1 MSRIQGVAKKYDLKV
16 VEDAAQALGSKNSDG
31 YLGTQSDV
39 GCFSLSV
46 TKIISTGQ
54 GGFVVTRN
62 EELGNKLRA
71 IRTHGVEN
79 VIDPRKWGVAGFNFR
94 ITDIQAAIGLAQ
106 IPKITTR
113 IEKVKH
119 IYSMYLDGLDGISGM
134 EPIPVSLRTG
144 EVPIY
149 NEYLC
154 NDRERLIQELGK
166 SCIGVRPFVP
176 NLSLAEYFKGD
187 NDFFPNSSRYGLN
200 GVTLPS
206 GPGQNIDSVEYVIE
220 QVKKVFN

>member
-1 MSRIQGVAKKYDLKV
+1 M
-16 VEDAAQALGSKNSDG
+16 
-31 YLGTQSDV
+31 
-39 GCFSLSV
+39 
-46 TKIISTGQ
+46 
-54 GGFVVTRN
+54 
-62 EELGNKLRA
+62 
-71 IRTHGVEN
+71 
-79 VIDPRKWGVAGFNFR
+79 AGFNFR

-176 NLSLAEYFKGD
+176 NLSLAEYFKGESF
-187 NDFFPNSSRYGLN
+187 NF
-200 GVTLPS
+200 
-206 GPGQNIDSVEYVIE
+206 GPLQSEDKTVGMVIE
-220 QVKKVFN
+220 DLYKVFSNKDDLKFNHEKSNMHEAGLLRLNCDKAQSLLNWKATLSYEQTIDFVGVWYKEFYSGNKNIREITEDQINSYERIAKCNNLVWTI